1 MASRKIEHLHPLMI
15 PLAREF
21 DAACDVE
28 FAGTPIDV
36 ILTSTYR
43 SAAEQD
49 ALWEQ
54 GRSKP
59 GPIVTKAKGGQS
71 KHNFA
76 LPDGTPASLAF
87 DVVPVRGGV
96 AIWGS
101 KGNGIDLDPTD
112 DVTDDLE
119 IWQRIGAIGVRLGLD
134 WYGSPGAPF
143 KEFPH
148 FQHAKANEL
157 MKGFR

>member
-36 ILTSTYR
+36 IFTSTWR
-43 SAAEQD
+43 SWAEQD
-49 ALWEQ
+49 DLWAQ
-54 GRSKP
+54 GRTKP
-59 GPIVTKAKGGQS
+59 GKIVTKAKGGQS
-71 KHNFA
+71 NHNFV

-87 DVVPVRGGV
+87 DVVALRSGV
-96 AIWGS
+96 PIWGS
-101 KGNGIDLDPTD
+101 KGDGIDTDPTD
-112 DVTDDLE
+112 DLTDDLE
-119 IWQRIGAIGVRLGLD
+119 IWQRIGAVGVKLGLV

-148 FQHAKANEL
+148 FQHARATE
-157 MKGFR
+157 MMRA